1 MSRAVAAV
9 AFLTRI
15 PVGRAVAIDGDD
27 VARSGPTFP
36 IVGAAIGAVV
46 GGIAAVLA
54 GPLSSLLAA
63 AVALAAGVGLSGALH
78 LDALADTAD
87 ALGAS
92 SRGPDRER
100 ALAIMRDPT
109 IGAFGAAAIG
119 LDLLIKV
126 AALSTLATHH
136 QVLRLAVAAGAL
148 SRVTPVLLAAALPY
162 ARPGGGAGAALTRGG
177 RGRAAVGAVIAV
189 AIAVAVAGVHGGE
202 LSGVALGLTVALGFG
217 FRRWLGG
224 VTGDLLG
231 AALELTETVLLVV
244 GVALVGG
251 Q

>member
-1 MSRAVAAV
+1 VSGAAAAV

-15 PVGRAVAIDGDD
+15 PIGRAVAIDGDD
-27 VARSGPTFP
+27 VARAGPAFP

-46 GGIAAVLA
+46 GGTAAVLV

-63 AVALAAGVGLSGALH
+63 AVALTAGVVLTGALH

-92 SRGPDRER
+92 SCGPDPER
-100 ALAIMRDPT
+100 ALAVMRDPR

-119 LDLLIKV
+119 LDLLVKV
-126 AALSTLATHH
+126 AALSTLALDR
-136 QVLRLAVAAGAL
+136 QALPLAVAAGAL
-148 SRVTPVLLAAALPY
+148 SRVTPVILAAVLPY
-162 ARPGGGAGAALTRGG
+162 ARRGAGAGAALTRGG
-177 RGRAAVGAVIAV
+177 RGRAAIGTMVAI
-189 AIAVAVAGVHGGE
+189 AIAVAVAGVRGGE
-202 LSGVALGLTVALGFG
+202 LSGVALALTVALGLG

-231 AALELTETVLLVV
+231 AALELTETVALVV
-244 GVALVGG
+244 GVALVGAR
-251 Q
+251 